1 MLIEFVVVSTAG
13 LYFMYNEACLAL
25 VAVCLPSL
33 SGLRRSWAI
42 QHLIDNF
49 RSIWSSI
56 SLSSDDKIGR
66 EDNNSSNKPGV
77 HIPREPM
84 PLKGGMATVED
95 VDLELQPLRKNDRHH
110 VTVTRNIES
119 D

>member
-1 MLIEFVVVSTAG
+1 MLIDYVVVSTAG

-49 RSIWSSI
+49 RSLWSNI
-56 SLSSDDKIGR
+56 SLSSDDRIGR
-66 EDNNSSNKPGV
+66 RDNSSNKPGV
-77 HIPREPM
+77 HIPLEPM
-84 PLKGGMATVED
+84 SSKGGVVPVED
-95 VDLELQPLRKNDRHH
+95 VDLEMQPLRKIDRHN
-110 VTVTRNIES
+110 VTVTSSIQNS
-119 D
+119 